1 MAQKAKK
8 SSQERLM
15 ELVMMT
21 LKTLLKKKEK
31 KTPENY
37 KQS

>member
-8 SSQERLM
+8 SSQKRLM

-21 LKTLLKKKEK
+21 LKTSLLTKN